1 MDQPF
6 AANTAD
12 ITRSGGLAS
21 TRGDMLHNHHIHD
34 HASAVSWAAIFAG
47 AAAAAALS
55 LILLMLGIGL
65 GLSSVSPW
73 ARNGASAMALGLS
86 GIVWITFTQLVAS
99 AMGGYLAGRLR
110 TRWLSVHGD
119 EVHFRDTAHGFLAW
133 SIASLATAALL
144 TSTIGSIV
152 GAGVQVAAPAVGAAA
167 TAAGVAGSAL
177 ATAKPATEDAQ
188 MGYFVDSLFRKET
201 GNTATG
207 TAISGTASTSTAGAP
222 AAGAEVGLPVPV
234 AVSAAEAGRIF
245 VTNLPQPALAPDD
258 MRYVGQ
264 MVAQR
269 TGLSQADSEK
279 RVTDTYSRLQ
289 AKLQEA
295 KAAALQTA
303 DQARKAAAKGSLW
316 LFISLLAG
324 AFVASLAATWGGRHR
339 DL

>member
-1 MDQPF
+1 MGHPF

-12 ITRSGGLAS
+12 ITRSGGLPNS
-21 TRGDMLHNHHIHD
+21 NVEMLHNHD
-34 HASAVSWAAIFAG
+34 QASAVSWAAIFAG

-73 ARNGASAMALGLS
+73 ARDGASAMALGLS
-86 GIVWITFTQLVAS
+86 GIAWITFTQLVAS
-99 AMGGYLAGRLR
+99 GMGGYLAGRLR

-133 SIASLATAALL
+133 AIASLATAALL

-152 GAGVQVAAPAVGAAA
+152 GGGGQVAAPTVGAAA
-167 TAAGVAGSAL
+167 AATGAAGSAL
-177 ATAKPATEDAQ
+177 AATKPAADDAQ
-188 MGYFVDSLFRKET
+188 MGYFVDSLFRKD
-201 GNTATG
+201 
-207 TAISGTASTSTAGAP
+207 TSN
-222 AAGAEVGLPVPV
+222 AAGTSAGTVGTSAASAPVGATEVGLPVPV

-245 VTNLPQPALAPDD
+245 VINLPQPALAPDD

-279 RVTDTYSRLQ
+279 RVTETYTLLQTKLQQ
-289 AKLQEA
+289 AKT
-295 KAAALQTA
+295 AAMQTA
-303 DQARKAAAKGSLW
+303 DLARKAAARGSLW

>member
-1 MDQPF
+1 MDHPF

-12 ITRSGGLAS
+12 RTRSGGLS
-21 TRGDMLHNHHIHD
+21 NSNVEMLHNHNHD
-34 HASAVSWAAIFAG
+34 QASAVSWAAIFAG

-55 LILLMLGIGL
+55 LILLMLGVGL

-73 ARNGASAMALGLS
+73 ARDGASAMALGLS
-86 GIVWITFTQLVAS
+86 GIAWITFTQLVAS
-99 AMGGYLAGRLR
+99 GMGGYLAGRLR

-133 SIASLATAALL
+133 AIASLATAALL

-152 GAGVQVAAPAVGAAA
+152 GGGVQAVAPTVGAAA
-167 TAAGVAGSAL
+167 AATGAAGSAL
-177 ATAKPATEDAQ
+177 ATAKPAADDAQ
-188 MGYFVDSLFRKET
+188 MGYFVDSLFRKD
-201 GNTATG
+201 
-207 TAISGTASTSTAGAP
+207 TSN
-222 AAGAEVGLPVPV
+222 AAGTSAGTGGTVGTSAASAPVGTTEVGQPVPV

-279 RVTDTYSRLQ
+279 RVTETYTLLQVKLQQ
-289 AKLQEA
+289 AKT
-295 KAAALQTA
+295 AALQTA
-303 DQARKAAAKGSLW
+303 DLARKAAARGSLW